1 MNEAKEAR
9 ATLHNA
15 PQRGAFYIFRPDMRG
30 GRSGHGV
37 VFENE
42 KALRPEGRGIIRPT
56 DGGFPLLKEAPRLRY
71 NQSRGQMPNDLQGGF
86 SGYWL
91 TSDPLKKVL
100 ESIDSEGFEFVPCDF
115 LLEDGS
121 QGPQHYLCDVTR
133 VIDAIDEGASTVK
146 VLTEGYSKGKYFDL
160 TGGASLAFDKEVV
173 ASAHVF
179 RTPYTADAFCDRLLR
194 DALIENGFGRS
205 PKTRGVRLIDASDY

>member
-1 MNEAKEAR
+1 MKDAKEAHGI
-9 ATLHNA
+9 LDNA
-15 PQRGAFYIFRPDMRG
+15 PQEGEFYILRPDVRG
-30 GRSGHGV
+30 GGSVHGV

-42 KALRPEGRGIIRPT
+42 KALRPAGRGIIRPT
-56 DGGFPLLKEAPRLRY
+56 DGGFPPLKEAPRLRY
-71 NQSRGQMPNDLQGGF
+71 DESRGRMPNDLQGGF

-91 TSDPLKKVL
+91 TSDPLKKLL

-115 LLEDGS
+115 ILEDGS
-121 QGPQHYLCDVTR
+121 QGPAHYLCDVAR
-133 VIDAIDEGASTVK
+133 VIDAIDEHASTVK

-160 TGGASLAFDKEVV
+160 TGGASLAFNKEVI

-179 RTPYTADAFCDRLLR
+179 RTPYTADAFCDRFLR

-205 PKTRGVRLIDASDY
+205 PRTRGVRLIDASAY